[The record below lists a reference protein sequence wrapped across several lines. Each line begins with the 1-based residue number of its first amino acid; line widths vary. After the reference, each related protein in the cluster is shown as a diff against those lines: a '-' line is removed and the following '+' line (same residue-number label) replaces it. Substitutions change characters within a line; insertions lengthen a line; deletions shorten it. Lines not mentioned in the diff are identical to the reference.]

1 MSISKINSYAK
12 INLSLGVLGKLKNKL
27 HRIESLVSFID
38 LHDEISIQQI
48 NKKKHKVF
56 FYGRFSKNITNK
68 NTISKLLELLD
79 RQNFLK
85 NKKYLIKIKKNIPL
99 KSGMGGG
106 SMNASSVLRYFIN
119 KNKLLLNTSQI
130 SQMANKIG
138 SDVMLGIEKKNLIL
152 QGNRKLFRSNKKIG
166 LYTIIIKPNFG
177 YSTEKIYKNIKSF
190 SKPALNKNKNKLFSV
205 SNIISLKND
214 LEKVAFKKYPFL
226 ANIKQNMLNLPK
238 VKFVRMTGSGSSL
251 LAYFNSKKASLNAA
265 KLLKKKYKNYW
276 CILSKT
282 I

>member
-56 FYGRFSKNITNK
+56 FYGRFSKNIPNK

-106 SMNASSVLRYFIN
+106 SMNASSVLRYFVN

-130 SQMANKIG
+130 SQIANKIG
-138 SDVMLGIEKKNLIL
+138 SDVMLGIEKKNSIL

-177 YSTEKIYKNIKSF
+177 CSTEKIYKNIKSF

-214 LEKVAFKKYPFL
+214 LEKATFKKYPFL

>member
-38 LHDEISIQQI
+38 LHDEISIQKI

-56 FYGRFSKNITNK
+56 FYGRVSKKIPNN

-106 SMNASSVLRYFIN
+106 SMNASSVLRYFVN

-130 SQMANKIG
+130 SQIANKIG
-138 SDVMLGIEKKNLIL
+138 SDVMLGIEKKNSIL

-177 YSTEKIYKNIKSF
+177 CSTEKIYKNIKSF

>member
-56 FYGRFSKNITNK
+56 FYGMFSKNIPNK

-85 NKKYLIKIKKNIPL
+85 NKKYLNKIKKNIPL

>member
-38 LHDEISIQQI
+38 LHDEISIQKI

-56 FYGRFSKNITNK
+56 FYGRFSKNIPNK

-106 SMNASSVLRYFIN
+106 SMNASSVLRYFVN

-130 SQMANKIG
+130 SQIANKIG
-138 SDVMLGIEKKNLIL
+138 SDVMLGIEKKNSIL

-177 YSTEKIYKNIKSF
+177 CSTEKIYKNIKSF

-214 LEKVAFKKYPFL
+214 LEKATFKKYPFL
-226 ANIKQNMLNLPK
+226 ANIKQNMLNLSK
-238 VKFVRMTGSGSSL
+238 IKFVRMTGSGSSL
-251 LAYFNSKKASLNAA
+251 VAYFNSKKASLNAA

>member
-38 LHDEISIQQI
+38 LHDEISIQKI

-56 FYGRFSKNITNK
+56 FYGRFSKNIPNN

-106 SMNASSVLRYFIN
+106 SMNASSVLRYFVN

-130 SQMANKIG
+130 SQIANKIG
-138 SDVMLGIEKKNLIL
+138 SDVMFGIEKKNLIL
-152 QGNRKLFRSNKKIG
+152 QGNGKLFRSNKKIG

-177 YSTEKIYKNIKSF
+177 CSTEKIYKNIKSF

>member
-38 LHDEISIQQI
+38 LHDEISIQKI

-56 FYGRFSKNITNK
+56 FYGMFSKNIPNK

>member
-38 LHDEISIQQI
+38 LHDEISIQKI

-56 FYGRFSKNITNK
+56 FYGRFSKNIPNK

-106 SMNASSVLRYFIN
+106 SMNASSVLRYFVN

-130 SQMANKIG
+130 SQIANKIG
-138 SDVMLGIEKKNLIL
+138 SDVMLGIEKKNSIL

-177 YSTEKIYKNIKSF
+177 CSTEKIYKNIKSF

-226 ANIKQNMLNLPK
+226 VNIKQNMLNLPK

-251 LAYFNSKKASLNAA
+251 LAYFNSKKASLNAV
-265 KLLKKKYKNYW
+265 KLLKRKYKNYW

>member
-38 LHDEISIQQI
+38 LHDEISIQKI

-56 FYGRFSKNITNK
+56 FYGRFSKNIPNK

-106 SMNASSVLRYFIN
+106 SMNASSVLRYFVN

-130 SQMANKIG
+130 SQIANKIG
-138 SDVMLGIEKKNLIL
+138 SDVMLGIEKKNSIL

-177 YSTEKIYKNIKSF
+177 CSTEKIYKNIKSF
-190 SKPALNKNKNKLFSV
+190 SKPSLNKNKNKLFSV

-226 ANIKQNMLNLPK
+226 ENIKQNMLNLPK

>member
-38 LHDEISIQQI
+38 LHDEISIQKI

-56 FYGRFSKNITNK
+56 FYGRFSKNIPNK

-106 SMNASSVLRYFIN
+106 SMNASSVLRYFVN

-130 SQMANKIG
+130 LQIANKIG
-138 SDVMLGIEKKNLIL
+138 SDVMLGIEKKNSIL
-152 QGNRKLFRSNKKIG
+152 LGNRKLFRSNKKIG

-177 YSTEKIYKNIKSF
+177 CSTEKIYKNIKSF

-226 ANIKQNMLNLPK
+226 TNIKQNMLNLPK

>member
-38 LHDEISIQQI
+38 LHDEISIQKI

-56 FYGRFSKNITNK
+56 FYGKFSKNIPNK

-106 SMNASSVLRYFIN
+106 SMNASSVLRYFVN

-130 SQMANKIG
+130 SQIANKIG

-177 YSTEKIYKNIKSF
+177 CSTEKIYKNIKSF

-265 KLLKKKYKNYW
+265 KLLKRKYKNYW

>member
-12 INLSLGVLGKLKNKL
+12 INLSLGVLGKLNNKL

-56 FYGRFSKNITNK
+56 FYGRFSKNIPNK

-190 SKPALNKNKNKLFSV
+190 SKPVLNKNKNKLFSV

>member
-56 FYGRFSKNITNK
+56 FYGRFSKNIPNK

-190 SKPALNKNKNKLFSV
+190 SKPVLNKNKNKLFSV

>member
-56 FYGRFSKNITNK
+56 FYGRFSKNIPNN

-130 SQMANKIG
+130 SQIANKIG

>member
-38 LHDEISIQQI
+38 LHDEISIQKI
-48 NKKKHKVF
+48 NKKKHKVV
-56 FYGRFSKNITNK
+56 FYGEFSKNIPNK

-106 SMNASSVLRYFIN
+106 SMNASSVLRYFVN

-130 SQMANKIG
+130 SQIANKIG
-138 SDVMLGIEKKNLIL
+138 SDVMLGIEKKNSIL

-177 YSTEKIYKNIKSF
+177 CPTEKIYKNIKSF

-214 LEKVAFKKYPFL
+214 LEKVAFKKYPIL

-265 KLLKKKYKNYW
+265 KLLKRKYKNYW

>member
-1 MSISKINSYAK
+1 MLISKINSYAK

-56 FYGRFSKNITNK
+56 FYGRFSKNIPNK

>member
-38 LHDEISIQQI
+38 LHDEISIQKI

-56 FYGRFSKNITNK
+56 FYGRFSKNIPNK

-106 SMNASSVLRYFIN
+106 SMNASSVLRYFVN

-130 SQMANKIG
+130 SQIANKIG
-138 SDVMLGIEKKNLIL
+138 SDVMLGIEKKNSIL

-177 YSTEKIYKNIKSF
+177 CSTEKIYKNIKSF

-214 LEKVAFKKYPFL
+214 LEKAAFKKYPFL

>member
-38 LHDEISIQQI
+38 LHDEISIQKI

-56 FYGRFSKNITNK
+56 FYGRFSKNIPNK

-106 SMNASSVLRYFIN
+106 SMNASSVLRYFVN

-130 SQMANKIG
+130 SQIANKIG
-138 SDVMLGIEKKNLIL
+138 SDVMLGIEKKNSIL

-177 YSTEKIYKNIKSF
+177 CSTEKIYKNIKSF

-226 ANIKQNMLNLPK
+226 ENIKQNMLNLPK

-265 KLLKKKYKNYW
+265 KLLKRKYKNYW

>member
-38 LHDEISIQQI
+38 LHDEISIQKI

-56 FYGRFSKNITNK
+56 FYGRFSKNIPNK

-106 SMNASSVLRYFIN
+106 SMNASSVLRYFVN

-130 SQMANKIG
+130 LQIANKIG
-138 SDVMLGIEKKNLIL
+138 SDVMLGIEKKNSIL

-177 YSTEKIYKNIKSF
+177 CSTEKIYKNIKSF

>member
-56 FYGRFSKNITNK
+56 FYGRFSKNIPNK

-130 SQMANKIG
+130 SQIANKIG
-138 SDVMLGIEKKNLIL
+138 SDVILGIEIL

>member
-38 LHDEISIQQI
+38 LHDEISIQKI

-56 FYGRFSKNITNK
+56 FYGRFSKNIPNN

-106 SMNASSVLRYFIN
+106 SMNASSVLRYFVN

-130 SQMANKIG
+130 SQIANKIG
-138 SDVMLGIEKKNLIL
+138 SDVMLGIEKKNSIL

-177 YSTEKIYKNIKSF
+177 CSTEKIYKNIKSF

-205 SNIISLKND
+205 SKIISLKND

>member
-38 LHDEISIQQI
+38 LHDEISIQKI

-56 FYGRFSKNITNK
+56 FYGRFSKNIPNK

-106 SMNASSVLRYFIN
+106 SMNASSVLRYFVN

-130 SQMANKIG
+130 LQITNKIG

-152 QGNRKLFRSNKKIG
+152 QGNGKLFRSNKKIG

-177 YSTEKIYKNIKSF
+177 CLTEKIYKNIKSF

>member
-56 FYGRFSKNITNK
+56 FYGRFSKNIPNK

-177 YSTEKIYKNIKSF
+177 CSTEKIYKNIKSF

-214 LEKVAFKKYPFL
+214 LEKATFKKYPFL

>member
-38 LHDEISIQQI
+38 LHDEISIQKI

-56 FYGRFSKNITNK
+56 FYGRFSKNIPNK

-106 SMNASSVLRYFIN
+106 SMNASSVLRYFVN

-130 SQMANKIG
+130 SQIANKIG
-138 SDVMLGIEKKNLIL
+138 SDVMLGMEKKNSIL
-152 QGNRKLFRSNKKIG
+152 QGNGKLFRSNKKIG

-177 YSTEKIYKNIKSF
+177 CSTEKIYKNIKSF
-190 SKPALNKNKNKLFSV
+190 SKPALNKNQNKLFSV

>member
-12 INLSLGVLGKLKNKL
+12 INLSLGVLGKLTNKL

-38 LHDEISIQQI
+38 LHDEISIQKI

-56 FYGRFSKNITNK
+56 FYGRFSKNIPNK

-106 SMNASSVLRYFIN
+106 SMNASSVLRYFVN

-130 SQMANKIG
+130 LQIANKIG
-138 SDVMLGIEKKNLIL
+138 SDVMLGIEKKNSIL

-177 YSTEKIYKNIKSF
+177 CSTEKIYKNIKSF

-238 VKFVRMTGSGSSL
+238 IKFVRMTGSGSSL

>member
-38 LHDEISIQQI
+38 LHDEISIQKI

-56 FYGRFSKNITNK
+56 FYGRFSKNIPNK

-106 SMNASSVLRYFIN
+106 SMNASSVLRYFVN

-130 SQMANKIG
+130 SQIANKIG

-177 YSTEKIYKNIKSF
+177 CSTEKIYKNIKSF

-214 LEKVAFKKYPFL
+214 LEKATFKKYPFL

>member
-38 LHDEISIQQI
+38 LHDEISIQKI

-56 FYGRFSKNITNK
+56 FYGRFSKNIPNK

-130 SQMANKIG
+130 SQIANKIG

-152 QGNRKLFRSNKKIG
+152 QGNGKLFRSNKKIG

-177 YSTEKIYKNIKSF
+177 CSTEKIYKNIKSF

-214 LEKVAFKKYPFL
+214 LEKVAFKKHPFL
-226 ANIKQNMLNLPK
+226 ANIKRNMLNLPK

-265 KLLKKKYKNYW
+265 KLLKRKYKNYW

>member
-56 FYGRFSKNITNK
+56 FYGRFSKNIPNK

-152 QGNRKLFRSNKKIG
+152 KI
-166 LYTIIIKPNFG
+166 K
-177 YSTEKIYKNIKSF
+177 
-190 SKPALNKNKNKLFSV
+190 
-205 SNIISLKND
+205 
-214 LEKVAFKKYPFL
+214 
-226 ANIKQNMLNLPK
+226 
-238 VKFVRMTGSGSSL
+238 R
-251 LAYFNSKKASLNAA
+251 FN
-265 KLLKKKYKNYW
+265 
-276 CILSKT
+276 
-282 I
+282 

>member
-38 LHDEISIQQI
+38 LHDEISIQKI

-56 FYGRFSKNITNK
+56 FYGRFSKNIPNK

-106 SMNASSVLRYFIN
+106 SMNASSVLRYFVN

-130 SQMANKIG
+130 SQIANKIG
-138 SDVMLGIEKKNLIL
+138 SDVMLGIEKKNSIL

-177 YSTEKIYKNIKSF
+177 CSTEKIYKNIKSF
-190 SKPALNKNKNKLFSV
+190 SKPALNKNKNKLFTV
-205 SNIISLKND
+205 DYIISLKND
-214 LEKVAFKKYPFL
+214 LEKATFKKYPFL

>member
-56 FYGRFSKNITNK
+56 FYGMFSKNIPNK
-68 NTISKLLELLD
+68 NTISKLLELFD

>member
-38 LHDEISIQQI
+38 LHDEISIQKI

-56 FYGRFSKNITNK
+56 FYGRFSKNIPNK

-130 SQMANKIG
+130 SQIANKIG
-138 SDVMLGIEKKNLIL
+138 SDVMLGIEKKNSIL

-177 YSTEKIYKNIKSF
+177 CSTEKIYKNIKSF

-214 LEKVAFKKYPFL
+214 LEKATFKKYPFL

>member
-56 FYGRFSKNITNK
+56 FYGRFSKNIPNK

>member
-38 LHDEISIQQI
+38 LHDEISIQKI

-56 FYGRFSKNITNK
+56 FYGRFSKNIPNK

-106 SMNASSVLRYFIN
+106 SMNASSVLRYFVN

-130 SQMANKIG
+130 SQIANKIG
-138 SDVMLGIEKKNLIL
+138 SDVMLGIEKKNSIL

-177 YSTEKIYKNIKSF
+177 CSTEKIYKNIKSF

-214 LEKVAFKKYPFL
+214 LEKATFKKYPFL

>member
-38 LHDEISIQQI
+38 LHDEISIQKI

-56 FYGRFSKNITNK
+56 FYGRFSKNISNK

-106 SMNASSVLRYFIN
+106 SMNASSVLRYFVN

-130 SQMANKIG
+130 SQIANKIG
-138 SDVMLGIEKKNLIL
+138 SDVMFGIEKKNSIL
-152 QGNRKLFRSNKKIG
+152 QGNRKQFRSNKKIG

-177 YSTEKIYKNIKSF
+177 CSTEKIYKNIKSF

>member
-1 MSISKINSYAK
+1 MSISKINSHAK

-56 FYGRFSKNITNK
+56 FYGRFSKNIPNK

-190 SKPALNKNKNKLFSV
+190 SKPTLNKNKNKLFSV

>member
-12 INLSLGVLGKLKNKL
+12 INFSLGVLGKLKNKL

-56 FYGRFSKNITNK
+56 FYGRFSKNIPNK